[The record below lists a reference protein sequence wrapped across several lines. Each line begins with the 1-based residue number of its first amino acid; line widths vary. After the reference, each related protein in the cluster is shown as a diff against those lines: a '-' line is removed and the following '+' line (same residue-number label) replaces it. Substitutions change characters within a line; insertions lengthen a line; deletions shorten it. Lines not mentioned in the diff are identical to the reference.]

1 MDIKKRQIF
10 IDAFMR
16 ILNVYTEMEKKPKD
30 YGSGDILSPSEVHL
44 LEAIG
49 ENEDDIHV
57 TMLSEKMG
65 VTKGAISQSMSKL
78 VRKELVKKVKAPENK
93 SKILLQLTP
102 KGAVARDGHAEY
114 HTRMDKDIFD
124 FLQNIETGKAD
135 FLIDTFHELEDWLH
149 RCLETER

>member
-1 MDIKKRQIF
+1 MNVEKRQIF
-10 IDAFMR
+10 IDAFLR

-49 ENEDDIHV
+49 DHKEDIHI
-57 TMLSEKMG
+57 TLLSEKMS
-65 VTKGAISQSMSKL
+65 VTKGAISQAINKL
-78 VRKELVKKVKAPENK
+78 CRKGLVEKVKAEDNK
-93 SKILLQLTP
+93 SKILLHLTE
-102 KGAVARDGHAEY
+102 KGKVACHGHAEY
-114 HTRMDKDIFD
+114 HSRMDKDIFN
-124 FLQNIETGKAD
+124 FLKTIDSDKAD